1 VAVLLKGVDPR
12 LKAFEFAQE
21 TTKQLLTLATGIVAL
36 TITFLHDLAAN
47 APSWSVYV
55 LAVGW
60 FAYLI
65 SMVAGVLTLMTLT
78 GNVGNPTCNVYEKNT
93 KETARAQFLAFVAGT
108 LLTIVFGVAAAHR
121 IA

>member
-1 VAVLLKGVDPR
+1 MDER

-21 TTKQLLTLATGIVAL
+21 TTKQLLTLATGILAL

-60 FAYLI
+60 FAYLVSVI
-65 SMVAGVLTLMTLT
+65 GGVMTLMTLT
-78 GNVGNPTCNVYEKNT
+78 GNVGNTSCDVYEQNT
-93 KETARAQFLAFVAGT
+93 KATAKAQFLAFIAGT
-108 LLTIVFGVAAAHR
+108 LLKIIFGVAAAHR